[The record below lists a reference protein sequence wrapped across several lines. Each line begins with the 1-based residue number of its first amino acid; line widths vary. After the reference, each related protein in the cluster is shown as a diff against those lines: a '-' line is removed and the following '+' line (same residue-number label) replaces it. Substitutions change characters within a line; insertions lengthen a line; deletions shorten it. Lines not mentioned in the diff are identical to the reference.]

1 MAEPREVHRR
11 AANSAAGKLV
21 TQFPDTVH
29 DTIVS
34 ARVGGLSQLRNR
46 ADQKIAH
53 LRIVLKARFA

>member
-11 AANSAAGKLV
+11 AASSAAGKLLI
-21 TQFPDTVH
+21 QFPDTAY
-29 DTIVS
+29 DTMVS
-34 ARVGGLSQLRNR
+34 ARVGGLSQLRNG

>member
-1 MAEPREVHRR
+1 VHRR